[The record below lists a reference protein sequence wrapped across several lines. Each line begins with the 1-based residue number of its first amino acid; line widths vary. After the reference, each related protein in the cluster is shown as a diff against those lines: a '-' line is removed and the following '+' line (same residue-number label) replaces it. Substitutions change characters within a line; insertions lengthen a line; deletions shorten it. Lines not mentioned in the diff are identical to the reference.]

1 MRRLI
6 MSVAVACVLPL
17 LSIDTYAAA
26 ASTVTNFDKPKTCGG
41 GGTRESVGSWDSAS
55 GALSF
60 TTTLT
65 NCVESGTTHNGTV
78 AVSGT
83 LMATTPGYTIDVTYV
98 YNTHFVNSTD
108 DVQRACTWHKVGT
121 YDKGTHKFTGTITKS
136 NCTLTVVDTEGGEIV
151 EHLQK
156 VTHQTE

>member
-1 MRRLI
+1 
-6 MSVAVACVLPL
+6 MSVAVACALPL
-17 LSIDTYAAA
+17 LSINTYAAA
-26 ASTVTNFDKPKTCGG
+26 ASTVTNFDKPKTCSG

-65 NCVESGTTHNGTV
+65 NCVEGGTTNNGTV

-83 LMATTPGYTIDVTYV
+83 LLSTTGGYTLNVTYV

-108 DVQRACTWHKVGT
+108 DVVRACTWQKSGT
-121 YDKGTHKFTGTITKS
+121 YDNKTHKFQGTIVKS
-136 NCTLTVVDTEGGEIV
+136 ACTLTVVDTEGGEIV